1 MNSAGTLDRTGTRL
15 RRELTVKR
23 VVVGVIVALVGI
35 ASIFNAMAF
44 AAVIA
49 AIALIG
55 AVEFWNLARR
65 AGEEVSLPI
74 ALAACA
80 AYPALAYFGL
90 LGRFEP
96 ALVALI
102 VLASFVAALPASLE
116 HFDGRVA
123 MTVLGSLYLGKL
135 LSYFIVIRALPH
147 GASLVLW
154 IVIIV
159 VLTDTS
165 GMIAGLRFGHRLLAP
180 RLSPGKTWEGAVTA
194 LVTAAVA
201 GAASFW
207 LIGIRGPAWLAIVL
221 PLCVSIAAQ
230 FGDLVESALKRNA
243 QVKDSGNL
251 LASHGGVLDRF
262 DSYIFAGVV
271 GYAILLVAGVR

>member
-1 MNSAGTLDRTGTRL
+1 MNSAGTFDRTGTRL

-23 VVVGVIVALVGI
+23 VVIGVIVACLGI
-35 ASIFNAMAF
+35 ASIFYAPAF

-55 AVEFWNLARR
+55 AVEFSNLARR
-65 AGEEVSLPI
+65 ANGEVSLPI
-74 ALAACA
+74 AVFACA

-90 LGRFEP
+90 LPRYES

-102 VLASFVAALPASLE
+102 VLASFVAALPARLE
-116 HFDGRVA
+116 RYDGRVA
-123 MTVLGSLYLGKL
+123 MTVLASLYLGKL
-135 LSYFIVIRALPH
+135 LSYFIILRALPH

-159 VLTDTS
+159 VLTDTA
-165 GMIAGLRFGHRLLAP
+165 GMIAGLRFGHHLLAP
-180 RLSPGKTWEGAVTA
+180 RLSPGKTWEGAIAA
-194 LVTAAVA
+194 LVTAAIA

-207 LIGIRGPAWLAIVL
+207 LIGIHGPVWLAIVL
-221 PLCVSIAAQ
+221 PLCVCVAAQ

-251 LASHGGVLDRF
+251 LGSHGGVLDRF
-262 DSYIFAGVV
+262 DSYIFAGIV
-271 GYAILLVAGVR
+271 GYAILLLAGVR